1 MHSPRASGRPFTLA
15 VAVVLLVSAC
25 TPAASTAPTT
35 PTGTTGPATSEGPQG
50 TAGIPS
56 GGTLSIGWNGEIQWL
71 DPAVGYD
78 VTSWPAERLVFEG
91 LLDYDDGTN
100 LVPLLADG
108 MPTESADGKSYTF
121 KLHTGVSFVKSR
133 KLWLAF
139 GRFWT
144 AAESMSVDPA
154 VRLISTTGA
163 SPVTRTSCCTGEISS
178 VSRRFTSWPTDR
190 FRPSRTTVVKPGM
203 LAVIRYGPSGSRIAR
218 NRPAVSVISIFSK
231 FVAVFRIATFTPG
244 RAALLGSTTVP
255 EMTPVVA

>member
-1 MHSPRASGRPFTLA
+1 M
-15 VAVVLLVSAC
+15 
-25 TPAASTAPTT
+25 TP
-35 PTGTTGPATSEGPQG
+35 
-50 TAGIPS
+50 
-56 GGTLSIGWNGEIQWL
+56 
-71 DPAVGYD
+71 
-78 VTSWPAERLVFEG
+78 
-91 LLDYDDGTN
+91 
-100 LVPLLADG
+100 
-108 MPTESADGKSYTF
+108 
-121 KLHTGVSFVKSR
+121 GVSFVKSR

-218 NRPAVSVISIFSK
+218 NRPAVSVTSVFSK
-231 FVAVFRIATFTPG
+231 FVAVFRSTTVAPG
-244 RAALLGSTTVP
+244 RAASLGSTTVP
-255 EMTPVVA
+255 EMTPVVACDWDKPGAERTRRRVRAAREARHHVFATGTSLLQKRSVSSVLLR